1 MFACLLAMACSPRPE
16 TVYTLTPPTWF
27 EDGWSFYDV
36 STDGAWATYG
46 ARFGARLI
54 DLHTSR
60 EDTARFRS
68 PGARRA
74 AGGPAAPIS
83 LGAEP
88 HPPPP
93 RPRAPRPAPP
103 PGRAPGGWRTGSA
116 DCLGR

>member
-68 PGARRA
+68 PGSPRTAPSSPSSS
-74 AGGPAAPIS
+74 PA
-83 LGAEP
+83 
-88 HPPPP
+88 
-93 RPRAPRPAPP
+93 RPRSGLDRPVHSSPMT
-103 PGRAPGGWRTGSA
+103 WTVW
-116 DCLGR
+116 